1 MNEKQIKQA
10 LQKIAA
16 THITEEVDLWPQI
29 ERKAARSPRF
39 PVWEWG
45 LRLAGTAAAVA
56 ILFLFAT
63 WFLSLRQPITTGEGT
78 LPENTP
84 SAPMPFSFTID
95 TELVYPAAPTALPQY
110 QVTVTEPPQTEEA
123 MLAWAEAFGL
133 PAPKLYRDPRSPE
146 LMLAV
151 GDDDSRLIFPAPGQ
165 ALGGISYLPS
175 DWLSDRLDSPA
186 GETIPFD
193 AAAAAAQTFLDQH
206 QQLPPDFQIV
216 DRLSAYSSADG
227 YPLRLL
233 QVTPGLNG
241 YPVLQSAAAGIGAS
255 LHVDAAGMVIS
266 AGFAEGT
273 FIEADRVTVRP
284 AEEVLADFINGRVTP
299 LAQEYMPAYAGWGD
313 VEQYH
318 PPLRTHT
325 IGEQVTILETDDTHF
340 LVAEDGSEIR
350 ATLAT
355 RTGEKYQLVT
365 PDLAEIVDSIGYS
378 ELRVTGTIDAQ
389 VAPDRWRLVVD
400 TWEILPQQAISS
412 GCAIGPV
419 TIDASGAWVTAESA
433 IGEVIVDGRYTLE
446 NLPATI
452 QNGERIEVCGEPLP
466 PVGGVLPW
474 SIIYRPPRDLS
485 RDPAPINTE
494 QLVITSVQLVYF
506 YDMDDPALSLATP
519 VWMVRGSMPDNM
531 AHYVAYLD
539 ATR

>member
-10 LQKIAA
+10 LQEIAA

-29 ERKAARSPRF
+29 ERKVARSPRF

-45 LRLAGTAAAVA
+45 LRLAGTAAAVV

-63 WFLSLRQPITTGEGT
+63 WFLSLRQPITTGEVT
-78 LPENTP
+78 LQGNTP
-84 SAPMPFSFTID
+84 SAPAPFSFTIN

-110 QVTVTEPPQTEEA
+110 RVAVTEPPQTEEA
-123 MLAWAEAFGL
+123 MLAWANEFGL
-133 PAPKLYRDPRSPE
+133 PNPKLFHDPRSPE

-165 ALGGISYLPS
+165 ALGGISYLRS
-175 DWLSDRLDSPA
+175 DWLDLPA
-186 GETIPFD
+186 GETISFDD
-193 AAAAAAQTFLDQH
+193 AAAVAQTFLDQH

-216 DRLSAYSSADG
+216 DHISAYFNADG

-241 YPVLQSAAAGIGAS
+241 YPVLQSAADGIGAT
-255 LHVDAAGMVIS
+255 LHVDAAGTVIS

-273 FIEADRVTVRP
+273 FIEADRVNVRP
-284 AEEVLADFINGRVTP
+284 AEEVLTDFINGRITP

-340 LVAEDGSEIR
+340 LVAEDGSKIR

-365 PDLAEIVDSIGYS
+365 PNLAEIVDSIGYS
-378 ELRVTGTIDAQ
+378 ELRVTGTIVAQ
-389 VAPDRWRLVVD
+389 VAPDTWRLVVD

-433 IGEVIVDGRYTLE
+433 LSAVVVDGRYTLE

-452 QNGERIEVCGEPLP
+452 QNGDRIEVCGEPLP
-466 PVGGVLPW
+466 AVGGILPW

-485 RDPAPINTE
+485 RNPAPINTE
-494 QLVITSVQLVYF
+494 QFVITSVQLVYF

-519 VWMVRGSMPDNM
+519 VWMVRGSTPENT

>member
-10 LQKIAA
+10 LQDIA
-16 THITEEVDLWPQI
+16 TTQITNEIDLWPQI
-29 ERKAARSPRF
+29 ERKVVRSQR
-39 PVWEWG
+39 VSIWEWG
-45 LRLAGTAAAVA
+45 GRLAGTAAAAVVLL
-56 ILFLFAT
+56 IFAT
-63 WFLSLRQPITTGEGT
+63 WFLSLRQPITTGEAT
-78 LPENTP
+78 LQGNTP
-84 SAPMPFSFTID
+84 SALAPISFTID
-95 TELVYPAAPTALPQY
+95 TELVYPPAPATLPQY
-110 QVTVTEPPQTEEA
+110 QVALTEPPQTEEGI
-123 MLAWAEAFGL
+123 LAWAVDFGL
-133 PAPKLYRDPRSPE
+133 PNPKLFHDPRSPE
-146 LMLAV
+146 LILAV

-165 ALGGISYLPS
+165 SPGGISYLPS

-186 GETIPFD
+186 GETISFD
-193 AAAAAAQTFLDQH
+193 NAAAAAQLFLDRH

-216 DRLSAYSSADG
+216 DRISAYFSADG

-241 YPVLQSAAAGIGAS
+241 YPVLQSAANNTGAI
-255 LHVDAAGMVIS
+255 LHVDATGTVIS

-273 FIEADRVTVRP
+273 FTEAGMVNVRP
-284 AEEVLADFINGRVTP
+284 AEEVLADFMNGRIIP

-318 PPLRTHT
+318 PPLRMHT
-325 IGEQVTILETDDTHF
+325 IGQQVTILETDDTHF

-350 ATLAT
+350 AMLAT
-355 RTGEKYQLVT
+355 TTGEKYQLII
-365 PDLAEIVDSIGYS
+365 PDLAEIADSIGYS
-378 ELRVTGTIDAQ
+378 DLRVTGTIDAQ
-389 VAPDRWRLVVD
+389 IAPDTWRLVVD

-419 TIDASGAWVTAESA
+419 TIDADGAWVEAESA
-433 IGEVIVDGRYTLE
+433 LSAVVVDGRYALE

-452 QNGERIEVCGEPLP
+452 QDGDRIEVCGEPLP
-466 PVGGVLPW
+466 DVGGVLPW
-474 SIIYRPPRDLS
+474 STIYRPPRDLS
-485 RDPAPINTE
+485 QDPSPINTD
-494 QLVITSVQLVYF
+494 QFAITSVQLVYF

-519 VWMVRGSMPDNM
+519 VWMVRGSTPDNS